1 MTNIISQLLFITKL
15 ANTKLARGSEAR
27 VKGQRCTTLALL
39 EDHNKI
45 SPLIAGASLW
55 AFSSECLH
63 FENVC
68 IFYFF
73 AFGKVSLQLMQTP
86 RQPTPP
92 LLSPTVYSGVYME
105 NMLIMIMFDKHERA
119 N

>member
-1 MTNIISQLLFITKL
+1 MTNIISQLLFITQL
-15 ANTKLARGSEAR
+15 TNTKLARGSEAR
-27 VKGQRCTTLALL
+27 VKSQRCTTLALL

-73 AFGKVSLQLMQTP
+73 CLWESFPPAHVDTSTTDATAIITHSLFRSLYGKYVDYDN
-86 RQPTPP
+86 
-92 LLSPTVYSGVYME
+92 V
-105 NMLIMIMFDKHERA
+105 
-119 N
+119 